1 MSNFVFDNISI
12 FIVLLLL
19 FGFVVLLMSS
29 EDNLNFLFTK
39 SSGKFILLSILI
51 ICSSYNY
58 WIGIL
63 LVIIFILMNSYINN
77 VSNIINEN
85 QTTKPLYSGLF
96 PSNYQLS
103 IGSEPFVNK
112 TTTDSNILDRERSM
126 TKDSNSLPINKNKS
140 ENNTLANEPG
150 KEGFQSEY
158 TNFN

>member
-112 TTTDSNILDRERSM
+112 TITDSNILDRERSM

-140 ENNTLANEPG
+140 ESNTLANEPG